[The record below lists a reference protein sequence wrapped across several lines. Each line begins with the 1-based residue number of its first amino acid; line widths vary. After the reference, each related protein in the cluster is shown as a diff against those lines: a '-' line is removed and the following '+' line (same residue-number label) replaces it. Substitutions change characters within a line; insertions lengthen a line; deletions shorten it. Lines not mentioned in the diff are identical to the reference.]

1 MFNGTQ
7 RVVWKNVLGLLQVF
21 VIKMES
27 HFQVFI
33 LEPGIQKDFRD
44 VLWCSSLLQ
53 VTEIFFISINVLC
66 YKVISWE
73 VFIKWPGL
81 LHC

>member
-66 YKVISWE
+66 YKVIRWE